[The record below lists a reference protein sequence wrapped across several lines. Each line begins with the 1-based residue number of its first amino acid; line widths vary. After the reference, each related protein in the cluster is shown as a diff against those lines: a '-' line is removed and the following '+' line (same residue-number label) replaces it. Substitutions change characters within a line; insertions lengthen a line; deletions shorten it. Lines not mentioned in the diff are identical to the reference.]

1 MRNCI
6 LPGLVF
12 FLCGQ
17 SVMAADD
24 SGLPFAEAD
33 DVPMVL
39 SATRLN
45 QSFFDVPAAV
55 TVIDRQMIEQSG
67 VREIPELLRMVPGMV
82 VGYESGSEAFVSYHG
97 TSADLAR
104 RMQVLVDGRSIYQ
117 PLLAS
122 VDWIGLPLD
131 LADIER
137 IEVIRGPNAAT
148 YGVNSFFAVVNIIT
162 RHPADVAGSKISY
175 RRGENGIED
184 YHARFA
190 QRAGKV
196 DWRLSVAGRAD
207 DGFVDNHRKEEIDF
221 TDSKNT
227 DSVYGRAVWAID
239 DNSSMELSL
248 GRAQM
253 VAQQQYRE
261 TDIFLKVP
269 EAEKENRYAS
279 LAWDTDLS
287 ERHQFRVQ
295 ANHSRFSR
303 EEPWLV
309 GIPPIVFDKNLGELY
324 KINRDCARHLI
335 YEVKSTDPDRDTDED
350 DDGVPDACN
359 LASAE
364 QLVLLQRI
372 GVAEATDPE
381 YAEFRVFVAPNRVT
395 ESRTEVDIQDTW
407 VFSPGF
413 RSVFGL
419 SYDKSVATSDTY
431 IDGREENVVWG
442 LFAHAEWQLSSQLLL
457 NLGGGQEFD
466 RDAGDY
472 FSPRAALNWQFR
484 DDQVIRLVYSEGVR
498 TPDIL
503 ETSADWGIRAT
514 DLMEPDSGYGG
525 TYFETGQSDD
535 APTETIS
542 SSEVGYFGRFADINL
557 TADLRLFQ
565 DRVELAEHDI
575 SFEDFAIKPLEF
587 FKMRGAEL
595 AMDWRPLP
603 SQRLQLNYA
612 HLDMTGSLSND
623 NTNFVPKH
631 SGSLGWWQEYS
642 QGWQVGTTYYFYNN
656 LRNSEDKRRQFYFD
670 RVDARLARKL
680 ELPGHQVLE
689 LAAVIQCRL
698 TGQPELR
705 EENVAKRH
713 VGWISL
719 DWRY

>member
-33 DVPMVL
+33 DIPMVL

-67 VREIPELLRMVPGMV
+67 VREIPELLRLVPGMV

-162 RHPADVAGSKISY
+162 RHPADVAGSRISY

-309 GIPPIVFDKNLGELY
+309 GIPPIVLDKNLGELY
-324 KINRDCARHLI
+324 KINRDCAKHLI
-335 YEVKSTDPDRDTDED
+335 YEVESTDPSRDTDD
-350 DDGVPDACN
+350 NNDGIPDACN

-364 QLVLLQRI
+364 QLTLLQSI
-372 GVAEATDPE
+372 GMAAATDPE
-381 YAEFRVFVAPNRVT
+381 YTESRVFLAPNRVT

-503 ETSADWGIRAT
+503 ETSADWGIRAA
-514 DLMEPDSGYGG
+514 DVLEPDSGYAG

-542 SSEVGYFGRFADINL
+542 SSEIGYFGRFADINL

-656 LRNSEDKRRQFYFD
+656 LRNSADKRRQFYFD

>member
-33 DVPMVL
+33 DIPMVL

-309 GIPPIVFDKNLGELY
+309 GIPPIVLDKNLGELY
-324 KINRDCARHLI
+324 KINRDCAKHLI
-335 YEVKSTDPDRDTDED
+335 YEVESTDPSRDTDD
-350 DDGVPDACN
+350 NNDGIPDACN

-364 QLVLLQRI
+364 QLTLLQSI
-372 GVAEATDPE
+372 GMAAATDPE
-381 YAEFRVFVAPNRVT
+381 YTESRVFLAPNRVT

-503 ETSADWGIRAT
+503 ETSADWGIRAA
-514 DLMEPDSGYGG
+514 DVLEPDSGYAG

-542 SSEVGYFGRFADINL
+542 SSEIGYFGRFADINL

-656 LRNSEDKRRQFYFD
+656 LRNSADKRRQFYFD

>member
-12 FLCGQ
+12 FICGQ

-33 DVPMVL
+33 DIPMVL

-503 ETSADWGIRAT
+503 ETSADWGIRAA

>member
-309 GIPPIVFDKNLGELY
+309 GIPPIVLDKNLGELY
-324 KINRDCARHLI
+324 KINRDCAKHLI
-335 YEVKSTDPDRDTDED
+335 YEVESTDPRRDTDD
-350 DDGVPDACN
+350 NNDGIPDACN

-364 QLVLLQRI
+364 QLTLLQSI
-372 GVAEATDPE
+372 GMAAAIDPE
-381 YAEFRVFVAPNRVT
+381 YTESRVFLAPNRVT

>member
-33 DVPMVL
+33 DIPMVL

-162 RHPADVAGSKISY
+162 RHPADVAGSRISY

-309 GIPPIVFDKNLGELY
+309 GIPPIVLDKNLGELY
-324 KINRDCARHLI
+324 KINRDCAKHLI
-335 YEVKSTDPDRDTDED
+335 YEVESTDPSRDTDD
-350 DDGVPDACN
+350 NNDGIPDACN

-364 QLVLLQRI
+364 QLTLLQSI
-372 GVAEATDPE
+372 GMAAATDPE
-381 YAEFRVFVAPNRVT
+381 YTESRVFLAPNRVT

-503 ETSADWGIRAT
+503 ETSADWGIRAA
-514 DLMEPDSGYGG
+514 DVLEPDSGYAG

-542 SSEVGYFGRFADINL
+542 SSEIGYFGRFADINL

-656 LRNSEDKRRQFYFD
+656 LRNSADKRRQFYFD

>member
-12 FLCGQ
+12 FICGQ

-33 DVPMVL
+33 DIPMVL

>member
-1 MRNCI
+1 MRNRMV
-6 LPGLVF
+6 PGLF
-12 FLCGQ
+12 FFMCAQ
-17 SVMAADD
+17 PVIAAGDP
-24 SGLPFAEAD
+24 GLPFAEAD
-33 DVPMVL
+33 DIPMVL

-207 DGFVDNHRKEEIDF
+207 DGFVDNHRKNDIDF

-239 DNSSMELSL
+239 DNSSLELSL

-287 ERHQFRVQ
+287 ERHQFRIQ

-303 EEPWLV
+303 AEPWLV
-309 GIPPIVFDKNLGELY
+309 GIPPIVLDQNLGTLY
-324 KINRDCARHLI
+324 KINRDCAKHLI
-335 YEVKSTDPDRDTDED
+335 YEVESTDPRRDTDD
-350 DDGVPDACN
+350 NNDGIPDACN
-359 LASAE
+359 LASPE
-364 QLVLLQRI
+364 QLALLQSI
-372 GVAEATDPE
+372 GLAAATDPE
-381 YAEFRVFVAPNRVT
+381 FTEARVFIAPNRAT

-407 VFSPGF
+407 VFSPNF

-457 NLGGGQEFD
+457 NVGGGQEFD

-472 FSPRAALNWQFR
+472 FSPRAALNWQFM
-484 DDQVIRLVYSEGVR
+484 DDHVIRLVYSEGVR

-503 ETSADWGIRAT
+503 ETSADWGLTAV
-514 DLMEPDSGYGG
+514 DVLDPDSGYGG

-542 SSEVGYFGRFADINL
+542 SSEIGYFARFAGINV
-557 TADLRLFQ
+557 TTDVRLFQ

-595 AMDWRPLP
+595 AVDWRPLP

-612 HLDMTGSLSND
+612 HLDMTGPLSND

-631 SGSLGWWQEYS
+631 SGSLGWWQEYN
-642 QGWQVGTTYYFYNN
+642 QGWQVGTTYYFYND
-656 LRNSEDKRRQFYFD
+656 LRNSNQKSRQFYFD
-670 RVDARLARKL
+670 RVDARLARKV
-680 ELPGHQVLE
+680 ELPGRQVLE
-689 LAAVIQCRL
+689 VAAVIQCRL

-713 VGWISL
+713 VGWLSL